1 MLFQKM
7 LKIQN
12 VSRYLAFYSFDL
24 CCKVVVDDTFVSHQ
38 LDRLI
43 EASSAS
49 SILDIITASGLPL
62 PLTQEAVLVEASE
75 VTCCITKC

>member
-1 MLFQKM
+1 M
-7 LKIQN
+7 
-12 VSRYLAFYSFDL
+12 YLVFHSCNLY
-24 CCKVVVDDTFVSHQ
+24 CKAMVEDTFVSNQ

-43 EASSAS
+43 ETSSAN
-49 SILDIITASGLPL
+49 SILDIIKASGLPL

>member
-1 MLFQKM
+1 M
-7 LKIQN
+7 
-12 VSRYLAFYSFDL
+12 VE
-24 CCKVVVDDTFVSHQ
+24 DTFVSHQ

-62 PLTQEAVLVEASE
+62 PLTQEAILVEASE
-75 VTCCITKC
+75 VTSCITKC

>member
-1 MLFQKM
+1 M
-7 LKIQN
+7 
-12 VSRYLAFYSFDL
+12 VE
-24 CCKVVVDDTFVSHQ
+24 DTFVSYQ
-38 LDRLI
+38 LDQLI
-43 EASSAS
+43 EGSSAN

>member
-1 MLFQKM
+1 M
-7 LKIQN
+7 
-12 VSRYLAFYSFDL
+12 YLASHSCNLY
-24 CCKVVVDDTFVSHQ
+24 CKAMVEDTFVSYQ

-43 EASSAS
+43 EASSAN